1 MLFACLYYENRTTC
15 PLSVP
20 PPGVGGWWL
29 AVGDVC
35 MFRKTML
42 INCGNNYQRRGMV
55 TAVVTDIVNG

>member
-1 MLFACLYYENRTTC
+1 MLFAFTMRIEQRAPFLC
-15 PLSVP
+15 PP
-20 PPGVGGWWL
+20 RGWGEWL